1 MFILLANITR
11 NDALHSA
18 TANNTRKII
27 FSSTEIAMV
36 GGSVGLIRI
45 HRIRIILPGLNL
57 VG

>member
-45 HRIRIILPGLNL
+45 RIILPGLNL